1 MSQLEARLVLR
12 AVDQA
17 SGVIR
22 RVGGA
27 LRAINGRSAAM
38 AAASMQRMNAAM
50 HGPGSYAAA
59 MAGGLLLS
67 RQYTFEKSLNRTQAI
82 LNQTSR
88 EGFAPLRDEIVR
100 VAGAYPA
107 MRDAIAKGA
116 SELAMAGM
124 AQGTVQAV
132 LEKTVQGAM
141 ASGESIATVG
151 AGVTDVIMGMAMP
164 FKTAAEQAKSFAAV
178 NDKLAAAATSYN
190 QTYTQFLSGLG
201 KTAPVARVAGVSL
214 QDLAATL
221 GVLANAKF
229 KGEEGGTGLRT
240 LMLRLGSPTKKARA
254 ELRAFNID
262 LAKFQKASSFRNAGG
277 KTLTERL
284 QEELGLDAGHLIGI
298 FDTIL
303 KNKALTGNANNL
315 GDALNQAI
323 VEGLGVS
330 SGDAESRAKIRDV
343 VARYV
348 RSSFSTLDVVG
359 LLREVAAKNGDKSL
373 TFLNEVGGKYHA
385 AKLAALVS
393 AIRDGYFDGWARI
406 MAERTVGATQRFAD
420 ITMQGIVGAW
430 AKFTSAI
437 DVLMEKMLVDTGI
450 MGELTALVNKVRDFV
465 IRMQQVNPQLL
476 KIGTYAMLAMAVLA
490 PLGLV
495 FAGVASAI
503 GLVAG
508 AVGLL
513 LSPWVLLIGMIAAG
527 AYMIYNAWDNIKE
540 AFANG
545 VEAVGNLVSRL
556 GTAVYDGLMAGWDA
570 LVSALQNAWNRIV
583 GVFQG
588 AADRIMSIINAI
600 RNGMAAIGNFTV
612 NNKLT
617 RGLGIAPDAPKV
629 DGARASGGDVRAG
642 HTYRIN
648 ERGQEFFTPSRSGRI
663 IPNHRVGGVSVT
675 APITVNITAAGANAA
690 EIIRQAKTRLREEL
704 QAALRGAIADTGLA

>member
-1 MSQLEARLVLR
+1 M
-12 AVDQA
+12 
-17 SGVIR
+17 I
-22 RVGGA
+22 
-27 LRAINGRSAAM
+27 
-38 AAASMQRMNAAM
+38 
-50 HGPGSYAAA
+50 P
-59 MAGGLLLS
+59 
-67 RQYTFEKSLNRTQAI
+67 
-82 LNQTSR
+82 
-88 EGFAPLRDEIVR
+88 
-100 VAGAYPA
+100 
-107 MRDAIAKGA
+107 KG
-116 SELAMAGM
+116 
-124 AQGTVQAV
+124 
-132 LEKTVQGAM
+132 
-141 ASGESIATVG
+141 
-151 AGVTDVIMGMAMP
+151 
-164 FKTAAEQAKSFAAV
+164 
-178 NDKLAAAATSYN
+178 
-190 QTYTQFLSGLG
+190 
-201 KTAPVARVAGVSL
+201 
-214 QDLAATL
+214 
-221 GVLANAKF
+221 
-229 KGEEGGTGLRT
+229 
-240 LMLRLGSPTKKARA
+240 
-254 ELRAFNID
+254 
-262 LAKFQKASSFRNAGG
+262 
-277 KTLTERL
+277 
-284 QEELGLDAGHLIGI
+284 
-298 FDTIL
+298 
-303 KNKALTGNANNL
+303 KALTGNANNL

-323 VEGLGVS
+323 VEGLAVS
-330 SGDAESRAKIRDV
+330 SGDAESRAKICDV

-373 TFLNEVGGKYHA
+373 TFLNEVGGKDHA

-393 AIRDGYFDGWARI
+393 AIRDGYFDGWAKI
-406 MAERTVGATQRFAD
+406 VAERTVGATQRFAD

-450 MGELTALVNKVRDFV
+450 IGELTGLVNKVRDFV
-465 IRMQQVNPQLL
+465 IHMQQVNPQLL

-503 GLVAG
+503 GLVTG
-508 AVGLL
+508 AAGLL

-540 AFANG
+540 AFSNG

-556 GTAVYDGLMAGWDA
+556 GAAVHDGLMAGWDT
-570 LVSALQNAWNRIV
+570 LVSALQGAWNRIV

-588 AADRIMSIINAI
+588 AADRIMSIISAI
-600 RNGMAAIGNFTV
+600 RNGMAAIGNFAV
-612 NNKLT
+612 NNQLA
-617 RGLGIAPDAPKV
+617 RGLGLAPDAPRI

-663 IPNHRVGGVSVT
+663 IPSRPLGGVSVT